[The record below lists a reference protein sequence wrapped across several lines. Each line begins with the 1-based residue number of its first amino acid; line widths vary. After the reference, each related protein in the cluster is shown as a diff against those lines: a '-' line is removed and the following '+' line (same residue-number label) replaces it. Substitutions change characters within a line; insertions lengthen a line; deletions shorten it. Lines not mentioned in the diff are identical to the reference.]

1 MGLLGIGIFNNVVIS
16 KLTVSKS
23 DAGLAQSVDI
33 TFQKRG
39 ATTTSDDSLDFL
51 SSGEVASSDGG
62 KENNIR
68 IYGASLTDYQ
78 GGSKTGD
85 DILNEVLTRQ
95 AQLNHILAAY
105 MTADKIKWELM
116 KGVPAK
122 GKAELVQKITTG
134 DVLGKINANLFTQ
147 FEAMLAPLVGED
159 SKALVLKFLRKSKEK
174 NFPRL
179 ADRKLDWNPFIAAE
193 DDKALVAKIVFS
205 KWEKDNGFDSNA
217 QSIEG
222 SDADAADLA
231 AQAEAANAVF
241 N

>member
-1 MGLLGIGIFNNVVIS
+1 MALLGIGVFNNVVIS
-16 KLTVSKS
+16 KLTVSKT

-68 IYGASLTDYQ
+68 VYGASLTDYQ

-85 DILNEVLTRQ
+85 DILNELLSRQ
-95 AQLNHILAAY
+95 TQLNHILAAY

-116 KGVPAK
+116 KGVAVK
-122 GKAELVQKITTG
+122 GKADLVAKISSG
-134 DVLGKINANLFTQ
+134 DVLAKINANLFTQ
-147 FEAMLAPLVGED
+147 FDAMLSPLTGVD
-159 SKALVLKFLRKSKEK
+159 SKSVVVKFLRKSKEK
-174 NFPRL
+174 NFPRI

-193 DDKALVAKIVFS
+193 DDKALVAKIKFS
-205 KWEKDNGFDSNA
+205 DWEKKEGFDSNA
-217 QSIEG
+217 QSLED
-222 SDADAADLA
+222 SDANAADLA
-231 AQAEAANAVF
+231 AQSDAVNSVF